1 MKRALTVLVLF
12 GIVSL
17 AASSLPAA
25 GRQEGQAA
33 AAVPEIFKDP
43 ESLVRGIYAAVS
55 FDPGPAPDWEFVKTF
70 FLPQA
75 VIVVRKTRTS
85 MAVMTVQEFVDWFA
99 DDVEKF
105 KMKERGFEETVEK
118 IKLTALGDIAQAF
131 VVYKARL
138 KTPADTPGQ
147 IGLDSWTLLR
157 RDGRWWIASVAN
169 DIPTP
174 DRPLPAEL
182 R

>member
-1 MKRALTVLVLF
+1 MKSRFAVFLLCGLSVLT
-12 GIVSL
+12 L
-17 AASSLPAA
+17 AVPPA
-25 GRQEGQAA
+25 GGQAKA
-33 AAVPEIFKDP
+33 EAGDVFKDP
-43 ESLVRGIYAAVS
+43 ERLVRGLYAAVS

-85 MAVMTVQEFVDWFA
+85 MAVMNVQEFVDWFA

-105 KMKERGFEETVEK
+105 KMKERGFEETVQK
-118 IKLTALGDIAQAF
+118 LKLTVLGDIAQAF

-138 KTPADTPGQ
+138 KTPADAPGQ
-147 IGLDSWTLLR
+147 VGLDSWALMKK
-157 RDGRWWIASVAN
+157 DGRWWIAAVTN
-169 DIPTP
+169 EIPTP
-174 DRPLPAEL
+174 ERPLPEEL

>member
-12 GIVSL
+12 GIASL

-33 AAVPEIFKDP
+33 AAVPEVFKDP
-43 ESLVRGIYAAVS
+43 ENLVRGIYAAVS

-138 KTPADTPGQ
+138 KTPADSPGQ
-147 IGLDSWTLLR
+147 IGLDSWELMKK
-157 RDGRWWIASVAN
+157 DGRWWIAAVTN
-169 DIPTP
+169 EIPTP
-174 DRPLPAEL
+174 DRPLPADL

>member
-12 GIVSL
+12 GIASL

-33 AAVPEIFKDP
+33 AAVPENFKDP

-138 KTPADTPGQ
+138 KTPADSPGQ
-147 IGLDSWTLLR
+147 IGLDSWELMKK
-157 RDGRWWIASVAN
+157 DGRWWIAAVTN
-169 DIPTP
+169 EIPTP
-174 DRPLPAEL
+174 DRPLPADL

>member
-1 MKRALTVLVLF
+1 MTSRIAGLLLCGF
-12 GIVSL
+12 SIL
-17 AASSLPAA
+17 AATVGPV
-25 GRQEGQAA
+25 GGQANA
-33 AAVPEIFKDP
+33 EVPDVFKDP

-85 MAVMTVQEFVDWFA
+85 MAVMNVQEFVDWFA

-105 KMKERGFEETVEK
+105 KMTERGFEETVQK
-118 IKLTALGDIAQAF
+118 LKLTTLGDIAHAF

-138 KTPADTPGQ
+138 KTPADAPGQ
-147 IGLDSWTLLR
+147 IGLDSWALMR
-157 RDGRWWIASVAN
+157 KDGRWWIAAITN

-174 DRPLPAEL
+174 QRPLPEEL

>member
-1 MKRALTVLVLF
+1 MKSRHIIIFLF
-12 GIVSL
+12 GFSL
-17 AASSLPAA
+17 LGATVPPA
-25 GRQEGQAA
+25 GGQANA
-33 AAVPEIFKDP
+33 EVAAVFKDP

-85 MAVMTVQEFVDWFA
+85 MAVMNVQEFVDWFA

-105 KMKERGFEETVEK
+105 KMKERGFEETVQK
-118 IKLTALGDIAQAF
+118 FKLTTLGDIAHAF

-147 IGLDSWTLLR
+147 VGLDSWELMKK
-157 RDGRWWIASVAN
+157 DGRWWIAAVTN

-174 DRPLPAEL
+174 QRPLPEEL

>member
-12 GIVSL
+12 GIASL
-17 AASSLPAA
+17 AASSLPAVR
-25 GRQEGQAA
+25 RQEGQAA
-33 AAVPEIFKDP
+33 AAVPEVFKDP
-43 ESLVRGIYAAVS
+43 ENLVRGIYAAVS

-138 KTPADTPGQ
+138 KTPADSPGQ
-147 IGLDSWTLLR
+147 IGLDSWELMKK
-157 RDGRWWIASVAN
+157 DGRWWIAAVTN
-169 DIPTP
+169 EIPTP
-174 DRPLPAEL
+174 DRPLPADL

>member
-1 MKRALTVLVLF
+1 MNHPFAWVRSRIA
-12 GIVSL
+12 
-17 AASSLPAA
+17 PAA
-25 GRQEGQAA
+25 AFVIAFAA
-33 AAVPEIFKDP
+33 AGADSTPQDIFQNPET
-43 ESLVRGIYAAVS
+43 LVRELYAAVS
-55 FDPGPAPDWEFVKTF
+55 FGPGPAPDWEYVKTF

-75 VIVVRKTRTS
+75 VIAVRKTPTS

-99 DDVEKF
+99 ADVEKF

-118 IKLTALGDIAQAF
+118 LKLTTLRNMAQVF

-138 KTPADTPGQ
+138 KTPANSPGQ
-147 IGLDSWTLLR
+147 IGLDSWELLNK
-157 RDGRWWIASVAN
+157 DGRWWIVAVTN

-174 DRPLPAEL
+174 QFPLPEGL

>member
-1 MKRALTVLVLF
+1 MENHRKVFVALMICLC
-12 GIVSL
+12 L
-17 AASSLPAA
+17 AAVDGR
-25 GRQEGQAA
+25 GRQTSMDPKTVFA
-33 AAVPEIFKDP
+33 DP

-55 FDPGPAPDWEFVKTF
+55 FNPGPAPDWEFVKTF

-85 MAVMTVQEFVDWFA
+85 MAVMNVQEFVDWFA

-118 IKLTALGDIAQAF
+118 LKLTTMGDIAHAF
-131 VVYKARL
+131 VVYRAHL
-138 KTPADTPGQ
+138 KTPAGSPGNN
-147 IGLDSWTLLR
+147 GLDSWTLMKK
-157 RDGRWWIASVAN
+157 DGRWWIAACAN
-169 DIPTP
+169 EVPNP
-174 DRPLPAEL
+174 QRPLPADL

>member
-1 MKRALTVLVLF
+1 MKRALTALVLF
-12 GIVSL
+12 GIASF
-17 AASSLPAA
+17 AASSLPVAA
-25 GRQEGQAA
+25 DQAGPA
-33 AAVPEIFKDP
+33 SPEVPEVFKDP
-43 ESLVRGIYAAVS
+43 ESLVRGIYTAVS

-85 MAVMTVQEFVDWFA
+85 MAVMDVQEFVDWFA

-118 IKLTALGDIAQAF
+118 IKLTRLGDIAQAF

-157 RDGRWWIASVAN
+157 KDGRWWIASIAN
-169 DIPTP
+169 EIPTP
-174 DRPLPAEL
+174 DRPLPEDL